1 MEWVGRTLVTRR
13 SKQVML
19 MVLEGD
25 AKEGI
30 ETDGGEVSK
39 TTNTVSE

>member
-1 MEWVGRTLVTRR
+1 
-13 SKQVML
+13 

-39 TTNTVSE
+39 VRLQTQCLSET